1 MLCTFCQS
9 NRHSRDTCPILS
21 NNYSINDQL
30 YDLKHDLQ
38 LQLNVLKSLQQKLNN
53 LQLNEQRTQVTTRTI
68 ESQTHIHAIM
78 QENGDTTGATPDS
91 VSETTSASTST

>member
-9 NRHSRDTCPILS
+9 NRHLRESCPILS

-38 LQLNVLKSLQQKLNN
+38 LQLNVLKNLQQKLNN
-53 LQLNEQRTQVTTRTI
+53 MHLNEQRAEVTMRTM
-68 ESQTHIHAIM
+68 ETQTHINGII
-78 QENGDTTGATPDS
+78 QENR
-91 VSETTSASTST
+91 SENQANNEDASASSST